1 MNDERYHGPLITNEV
16 SIGYIKL
23 FPWIALFISSLL
35 FWGMTFIDKLGIY
48 KILFIF
54 CISSCGVAILIS
66 FFDKLILKF
75 KCLIYLLIS
84 LIILV
89 LLIDVDFIC
98 LLMLVGNE
106 GIYSEVSIIYN
117 FVMLSI
123 FVLSCSLYSWYY
135 FPKNRGKVWTFNQVG
150 SGDKKKEWRTTAALA
165 FIGAI
170 LGPTLL
176 TGYIEKA
183 FGILFGILITVTLP
197 AVIVDAVYAAIY
209 VRKNPDYD
217 ELN

>member
-66 FFDKLILKF
+66 FFYKLILKF
-75 KCLIYLLIS
+75 KSLIYLLIS

-150 SGDKKKEWRTTAALA
+150 SGDKKKEWRTTLH
-165 FIGAI
+165 
-170 LGPTLL
+170 
-176 TGYIEKA
+176 
-183 FGILFGILITVTLP
+183 
-197 AVIVDAVYAAIY
+197 
-209 VRKNPDYD
+209 
-217 ELN
+217 